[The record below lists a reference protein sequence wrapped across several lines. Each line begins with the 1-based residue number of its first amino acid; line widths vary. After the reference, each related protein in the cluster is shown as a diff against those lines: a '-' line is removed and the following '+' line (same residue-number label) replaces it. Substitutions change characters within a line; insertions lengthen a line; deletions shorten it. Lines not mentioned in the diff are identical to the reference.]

1 MVKSMIFDTH
11 AHYDDDWF
19 DADRDEVLRS
29 LAAHGIGTV
38 VNVGASMEGARASV
52 ALSEAYPFVYAAVGV
67 HPDYAQQMTEA
78 DIEELRSLARQAKT
92 VAIGEIGFDYGRE
105 EELTEAERD
114 AKRAAQKLWFKRQ
127 LALAE
132 EVSLPVIIHSRG
144 ADGDTLSIMREWA
157 EQAVKKPGFRGGII
171 HCFSG
176 SPEIAEE
183 YRKLGFHIGVGGV
196 LTFKNARRL
205 PDVVTAA
212 PLSQIVLET
221 DYEELRSMCV
231 GYAPALKDGKWGA
244 IDEYG
249 NVLIDFQFEEM
260 DSFMA
265 NGYARVVV
273 DGDVRHVLVHVFDE
287 D

>member
-1 MVKSMIFDTH
+1 MGKTMIFDTH

-19 DADRDEVLRS
+19 DEDRGEVLRG
-29 LAAHGIGTV
+29 LAANGIDTV

-52 ALSEAYPFVYAAVGV
+52 ALSGEYPFVYAAVGV

-78 DIEELRSLARQAKT
+78 DIEELRDLAKQEKT
-92 VAIGEIGFDYGRE
+92 VAIGEIGFDYGHE
-105 EELTEAERD
+105 EDLTDAERE
-114 AKRAAQKLWFKRQ
+114 AKRAAQKYWFKRQ
-127 LALAE
+127 LVLAE

-144 ADGDTLSIMREWA
+144 ADGDTLSVMREWA
-157 EQAVKKPGFRGGII
+157 EEASKKPGFRGGII

-205 PDVVTAA
+205 PDVVAGA

-221 DYEELRSMCV
+221 DCPYLAPVPHRGERNDSSLLRYVVAKIAEIKGISEEEVIRV
-231 GYAPALKDGKWGA
+231 TA
-244 IDEYG
+244 
-249 NVLIDFQFEEM
+249 
-260 DSFMA
+260 A
-265 NGYARVVV
+265 NARLLF
-273 DGDVRHVLVHVFDE
+273 GISGE
-287 D
+287 KQE